1 MGSTTIRLRSEL
13 DVSGILNSIKQV
25 RSELAKQG
33 DSPLIGNLDREIA
46 KIQNLGATIKAQM
59 ERGFS
64 SSKELSAF
72 ESNMNKLELDVRKVG
87 QSFDSINADNL
98 KRIIK
103 DVDNQVASLRQ
114 KATDL
119 SKSLKLALNVE
130 TSNMGTTAK
139 NLVAE
144 ITKMAQEGKSY
155 EEVQKRILSVYEK
168 QVKEEEKKTAE
179 MEKQLTLAKSQEV
192 KVEKSGFQRQRFTT
206 SDGSQKLDDTQL
218 KAVNTAYE
226 NAIKGAPSAKK
237 AQKAFGEELERLGI
251 KAKNV
256 EGIMNRVSEAFLN
269 YRNAVNKSNKNI
281 DSLNNK
287 LERQRAN
294 TAEVETESRLMV
306 EALDRTRSEYNNVTI
321 AANDANKAEAE
332 GEKTKERAIEASKR
346 QAAENAKVTAT
357 LNDQMNQEKKNVRV
371 TDEQRQA
378 LDKLDQKFDRISN
391 TIARYASFTFV
402 FRTIRRLISETFAD
416 VEKLDKA
423 FASIAMVTNKS
434 VSDLWSSYDQY
445 VAIANKLGQ
454 STESA
459 IKASALFYQ
468 QGLETADAL
477 KLTEDTMKLA
487 TLAGADFETATQQ
500 MTAALRGFHM
510 EMDQGAHITDV
521 YSELAAHAAAD
532 VNGIAYAMSKTASI
546 AANAGMSFE
555 TTSALLAQM
564 IETTQEAPENIGTA
578 MKTIIARFTEL
589 KKNVSATESEFE
601 DLDYNKVDTA
611 LKTVGINIKDATGQF
626 RNLDDVFLELSS
638 KWDTLD
644 RNSQRYIAT
653 IAAGSRQQSRFIAM
667 MENYERTMQLVNIA
681 QDSAGRSN
689 IQFSKYAD
697 TVEYRVNKL
706 KNTWEAFRVSLGKSE
721 TFKKLLDLANNL
733 LVVFTDLT
741 ATLPKFTMTLITVMT
756 TVKALKLLVSTLKAG
771 TSEFAKGYM
780 QATGKSP
787 AQNMGQQITAG
798 GVQAANSMRRGIIE
812 GGLQAAAE
820 IRGALA
826 GFGGAATTDITLS
839 SSVEQAAAT
848 FATEINQAA
857 SYFSTTVDDAASTFT
872 ISVADAAA
880 TEEAGAW
887 AETATEEA
895 GAAAEVAT
903 EGAGAAA
910 VNAENLAAT
919 QTENALRLHETEVE
933 CQMRLA
939 AAQGESLS
947 RTGASF
953 ASKAGGFVGKVL
965 PAIMAVAT
973 IATLAMG
980 FNSTRAAKKEEREK
994 ERREIYELATTNM
1007 KEKQSYSMAPY
1018 NKAQSDLTSLEDAVD
1033 AINTLSNRTYLS
1045 AKEQERLTT
1054 ATELMNNQYPD
1065 LIDSFDEN
1073 TGKMVLL
1080 TKKTDEAI
1088 KMQKDAVAAQKAI
1101 AAGRMGSAKANTIG
1115 AVGEQWGNQ
1124 KVVGDSSIQRGFNDF
1139 GNNKNAQNGLIAG
1152 LAVTGGVVGGV
1163 KLGSVIGGAIGS
1175 VVPGL
1180 GTAIGAGIGA
1190 AAGALIGIGVSA
1202 WARSYAESHT
1212 DMTETLNMFSKL
1224 SSEAQRNIYE
1234 ELSRQTGKQIDSQ
1247 EKLEDWLEKSASK
1260 QEQFIGIVQDVLE
1273 DMRQEAVKEERHN
1286 ATIVYLANEKYGK
1299 NEESISETFLRGFHD
1314 QSTTKYELKETDF
1327 EKAYST
1333 SDIKDRNS
1341 KKLTKVIKKTDG
1353 GYDPMG
1359 KEKREEYEAM
1369 HTALENALGEDN
1381 QFIKWDLLSD
1391 EVKGALAQWGYTQDQ
1406 YAKLEGQKI
1415 KDAYGSINENFYNKI
1430 VGDRLINTSKE
1441 LKENL
1446 DKIVDSD
1453 YWPAIQELTDI
1464 NKLASEYTP
1473 EEIRKKYDE
1482 VSEQLSGIVD
1492 NYSKYGFNSAEAAK
1506 DFVEQLRQ
1514 GIYGKD
1520 SEGNNITDGASE
1532 IFDTYDAAKQLLK
1545 DIGFSDA
1552 ITEGMN
1558 AEALMALNAVGET
1571 IMDSENAGVIVYALN
1586 KLMSDIPGNLD
1597 KKTAAAVKNYIA
1609 EQLTPDKFDVT
1620 RWNEYIE
1627 HLTLLTGD
1635 AEYAKNTISSLYNE
1649 WNSYDLLS
1657 PIKDI
1662 ESYNEALKK
1671 VIETMKDAQSA
1682 FGDMLSSYKNSIGKN
1697 GMTVDDIDKLVAG
1710 GYGSAINE
1718 DGTIDLEKA
1727 LETYRGKI
1735 SSQLDEAKA
1744 IRESLKDD
1752 TLTAEQRI
1760 EKEQAYNAAIAAA
1773 QSMEKHAAQD
1783 LIDME
1788 KELSKTRAEAEEKY
1802 NKALRDEQKQL
1813 RDIAKAEKEV
1823 QEAYHGSSTWNTS
1836 LGPMYNYETALS
1848 QITNAQELYNL
1859 ELKDTTDLLSRVDVL
1874 NNKNAASHDKEVL
1887 LGAKS
1892 KAITEAMNDNEN
1904 WLNQY
1909 SDFWYKSNGRY
1920 SFNYAYAN
1928 SSDMPNKM
1936 RDEIARRLG
1945 EQNSYAEQNEAIL
1958 KEKKQFDQDM
1968 LAEQKEYL
1976 NKYNNLL
1983 KEGANILKENAQE
1996 EVDTLKEKYESMK
2009 EADDEYYDALSEAID
2024 RERKLRDMA
2033 NAEEDLAQKEKKLS
2047 LLQRDTSGA
2056 NAKETLQ
2063 LQEEIEKD
2071 RQDNLDKQ
2079 VDMLLEEMKKAAEDR
2094 AKEREAL
2101 TENTEA
2107 IIESTEW
2114 TKLMKEQMSS
2124 WTSEDDAVAWL
2135 YANKKIDDITDEEIE
2150 QITNEWKAKYADGL
2164 SYLAQFNENYTGYIQ
2179 ATDQEIQTA
2188 SQNIQNDLINAS
2200 NNTTQKVIEDI
2211 EEAQLSADNALADA
2225 KDAYAE
2231 LTRNIADYKESLLD
2245 ANTAW
2250 DNYYKTHK
2258 EGAQKYATDLADWY
2272 EKELA
2277 RIAKEKADTL
2287 YSETEDLGKH
2297 YTESYNK
2304 APTGMEKSSITYAAE
2319 EKGYVWSEDKNG
2331 FIYNPTRASQ
2341 IAASRRYVAP
2351 KTKTEELQE
2360 LWNQLDTQSDPSQ
2373 DMGVPVYQIAW
2384 NAQYRYTKDESV
2396 AKMWKENGASV
2407 QYDPNP
2413 MASGTGSGYGYNW
2426 QKYATGGLVPYT
2438 GIAQVDGTPSRPEAF
2453 LSAEDTERFLTA
2465 AQLFA
2470 MSPLLNSA
2478 SAQNAVSSS
2487 IGDTSIEININVE
2500 SISDDYDVDRLIK
2513 RVEDD
2518 INETARPVGTQV
2530 ILNKRV

>member
-1 MGSTTIRLRSEL
+1 MGSTTIKLRSEL

-46 KIQNLGATIKAQM
+46 KIQNLGSTIKAQM

-72 ESNMNKLELDVRKVG
+72 ESNMNKLELDVRRVG
-87 QSFDSINADNL
+87 QSFNSINADNL

-103 DVDNQVASLRQ
+103 DVDSQVASLRQ

-139 NLVAE
+139 SLVAE
-144 ITKMAQEGKSY
+144 ITKMAQEGKTY

-179 MEKQLTLAKSQEV
+179 MEKQLNLAKSQEV

-237 AQKAFGEELERLGI
+237 AQKAFGEELDKLGI

-256 EGIMNRVSEAFLN
+256 EGIMNRVAEAFSN
-269 YRNAVNKSNKNI
+269 YRSAVNKSNKNI
-281 DSLNNK
+281 DTLNNR

-306 EALDRTRSEYNNVTI
+306 EALDRTRTEYNNVTV

-346 QAAENAKVTAT
+346 QAAENAKVADSLNKEVNSQKQSTKAT
-357 LNDQMNQEKKNVRV
+357 E
-371 TDEQRQA
+371 EQRAA
-378 LDKLDQKFDRISN
+378 LDRLDQKFDHISN
-391 TIARYASFTFV
+391 TIARYASFAMV

-416 VEKLDKA
+416 VERLDKA
-423 FASIAMVTNKS
+423 FSSIAMVTNKS

-468 QGLETADAL
+468 QGLDTADAL
-477 KLTEDTMKLA
+477 RLTEDTMKLA

-626 RNLDDVFLELSS
+626 RNLDEVFLELSS

-689 IQFSKYAD
+689 LQFSKYAD

-706 KNTWEAFRVSLGKSE
+706 KNTWEAFRVSLGNNKV
-721 TFKKLLDLANNL
+721 FKNLLDLANDF
-733 LVVFTDLT
+733 LVIFTDLT
-741 ATLPKFTMTLITVMT
+741 ATLPRM
-756 TVKALKLLVSTLKAG
+756 LVSIIAVASAISVLKSAIKGLKEG
-771 TSEFAKGYM
+771 TSEFAKGYLK
-780 QATGKSP
+780 ARGKEL
-787 AQNMGQQITAG
+787 QKNTEQQIVEGGNTA
-798 GVQAANSMRRGIIE
+798 ATSMRNAIEE
-812 GGLQAAAE
+812 GGQAAAE
-820 IRGALA
+820 NIREALMENPD
-826 GFGGAATTDITLS
+826 G
-839 SSVEQAAAT
+839 V
-848 FATEINQAA
+848 TESA
-857 SYFSTTVDDAASTFT
+857 
-872 ISVADAAA
+872 
-880 TEEAGAW
+880 EEAGESLKDGA
-887 AETATEEA
+887 EEA
-895 GAAAEVAT
+895 ALT
-903 EGAGAAA
+903 SMEGA
-910 VNAENLAAT
+910 
-919 QTENALRLHETEVE
+919 ETEVQFE
-933 CQMRLA
+933 LA
-939 AAQGESLS
+939 GAQSENATELAGAYAESY
-947 RTGASF
+947 TENMGAMQEE
-953 ASKAGGFVGKVL
+953 AIEIAGAQAESKFSLANLGGVVGKWM
-965 PAIMAVAT
+965 PAIMAAAS
-973 IATLAMG
+973 IAMIGMG
-980 FNSTRAAKKEEREK
+980 ISSKIGRAREEREK
-994 ERREIYELATTNM
+994 EREEQYDTATTAM
-1007 KEKQSYSMAPY
+1007 KENHSYSMASY
-1018 NKAQSDLTSLEDAVD
+1018 AKAVSDTEALEDAVD

-1045 AKEQERLTT
+1045 AKEQERLAT
-1054 ATELMNNQYPD
+1054 ATDLMNNQYPE

-1088 KMQKDAVAAQKAI
+1088 KVQKAGTAAQQAI
-1101 AAGRMGSAKANTIG
+1101 AAGRMSSAKTNAIG
-1115 AVGEQWGNQ
+1115 AVGEQWQGQ
-1124 KVVGDSSIQRGFNDF
+1124 KVAGDSFAARTWNDY
-1139 GNNKNAQNGLIAG
+1139 GNSTKAQVG
-1152 LAVTGGVVGGV
+1152 VT
-1163 KLGSVIGGAIGS
+1163 LGTAATGAAIGAAIGS
-1175 VVPGL
+1175 SAPLL
-1180 GTAIGAGIGA
+1180 GTAIGAAIGA
-1190 AAGALIGIGVSA
+1190 GVGILTGWAAGK
-1202 WARSYAESHT
+1202 YAENHT
-1212 DMTETLNMFSKL
+1212 DMTETLDMFSKL
-1224 SSEAQRNIYE
+1224 SSEAQDNIYKALSEQTGKEIDTYE
-1234 ELSRQTGKQIDSQ
+1234 ELK
-1247 EKLEDWLEKSASK
+1247 DWLGKSAKK
-1260 QEQFIGIVQDVLE
+1260 QEEFIGIVQDVLE
-1273 DMRQEAVKEERHN
+1273 DMRKESVKEERHN
-1286 ATIVYLANEKYGK
+1286 ATVSYLASETYGK
-1299 NEESISETFLRGFHD
+1299 NKENISEVFLQGFHNTN
-1314 QSTTKYELKETDF
+1314 TTGYELKETSF
-1327 EKAYST
+1327 EEAYSK
-1333 SDIKDRNS
+1333 SDIKDRNT
-1341 KKLTKVIKKTDG
+1341 KKLTDVIEKDDG
-1353 GYDPMG
+1353 FDPMG
-1359 KEKREEYEAM
+1359 KTKREEYEAM
-1369 HTALENALGEDN
+1369 HTALENALGDDD
-1381 QFIKWDLLSD
+1381 QFIDWDLLSD
-1391 EVKGALAQWGYTQDQ
+1391 EVKGALANWGYTQDQ

-1453 YWPAIQELTDI
+1453 YWPAISELTDI
-1464 NKLASEYTP
+1464 NKMASEYSP
-1473 EEIRKKYDE
+1473 DEIRKKYDE
-1482 VSEQLSGIVD
+1482 VSDSLSEIVD
-1492 NYSKYGFNSAEAAK
+1492 NYSKYGFDSAEAAQEFINDLK
-1506 DFVEQLRQ
+1506 N

-1520 SEGNNITDGASE
+1520 AEGNAIKGGALE
-1532 IFDTYDAAKQLLK
+1532 VFDTYDAAKELLK
-1545 DIGFSDA
+1545 NIGFSDA
-1552 ITEGMN
+1552 IIQGMN

-1571 IMDSENAGVIVYALN
+1571 IMDSEESGPIVYALN
-1586 KLMSDIPGNLD
+1586 KMMEDIPKNLD
-1597 KKTAAAVKNYIA
+1597 SKTAAAVKNYIA
-1609 EQLTPDKFDVT
+1609 EQLTPDNFDVT
-1620 RWNEYIE
+1620 RWDEYID

-1635 AEYAKNTISSLYNE
+1635 AEYAKNTVSTLYKE
-1649 WNSYDLLS
+1649 WNSYDLLT

-1662 ESYNEALKK
+1662 ETYNEALQK
-1671 VIETMKDAQSA
+1671 VIESMKDAQSA
-1682 FGDMLSSYKNSIGKN
+1682 FGDMLSAYKNSIGKN
-1697 GMTVDDIDKLVAG
+1697 GMTVDDIDKLVSG
-1710 GYGSAINE
+1710 GYGAVINS
-1718 DGTIDLEKA
+1718 DGSMDLDKALNEVYKSKISEYLEKA
-1727 LETYRGKI
+1727 QVLRNE
-1735 SSQLDEAKA
+1735 
-1744 IRESLKDD
+1744 LKDD
-1752 TLTAEQRI
+1752 TLTVEQRI
-1760 EKEQAYNAAIAAA
+1760 KKEQAYSAAIAAA
-1773 QSMEKHAAQD
+1773 ESMEKHAAQD

-1788 KELSKTRAEAEEKY
+1788 KELSKTREEAQRKY
-1802 NKALRDEQKQL
+1802 DKALRDEAKQL
-1813 RDIAKAEKEV
+1813 REITKAEKEV
-1823 QEAYHGSSTWNTS
+1823 QAAYHGSATWNTS
-1836 LGPMYNYETALS
+1836 LGPMYNYETALN
-1848 QITNAQELYNL
+1848 QIANAQEMYNL
-1859 ELKDTTDLLSRVDVL
+1859 ELKDTTDLLSRVNTL
-1874 NNKNAASHDKEVL
+1874 NNKNAAAHDKEVL

-1892 KAITEAMNDNEN
+1892 QSITEAMRDNEK
-1904 WLNQY
+1904 WLAQY
-1909 SDFWYKSNGRY
+1909 SDLWYRMNGRY
-1920 SFNYAYAN
+1920 MIDYSKINN
-1928 SSDMPNKM
+1928 SDIPDKM
-1936 RDEIARRLG
+1936 RDEISRRLG
-1945 EQNSYAEQNEAIL
+1945 EQNTYAEQNEAIL
-1958 KEKKQFDQDM
+1958 KEKKQFDQNM

-1983 KEGANILKENAQE
+1983 KEGANILKENAQK
-1996 EVDTLKEKYESMK
+1996 EVETLKNKYDSMK

-2024 RERKLRDMA
+2024 KERKLRDMA
-2033 NAEEDLAQKEKKLS
+2033 NSEDELAKKEKKLS

-2063 LQEEIEKD
+2063 LQEEIEKE

-2079 VDMLLEEMKKAAEDR
+2079 VDTLVEELKKEAEDR

-2107 IIESTEW
+2107 IIEATEW
-2114 TKLMKEQMSS
+2114 TKMMKEQMSS

-2135 YANKKIDDITDEEIE
+2135 YDNKKMDNITDEEIE
-2150 QITNEWKAKYADGL
+2150 QITNEWKEKYADGL

-2200 NNTTQKVIEDI
+2200 NNTTQKVKDDI
-2211 EEAQLSADNALADA
+2211 ADAQLSADNALADA
-2225 KDAYAE
+2225 KEAYAE
-2231 LTRNIADYKESLLD
+2231 LTRNISDYKDSLED

-2272 EKELA
+2272 EEELKRVA
-2277 RIAKEKADTL
+2277 NEKGKTLYHNSMGGYYTEAFKNAKSSDEKSEIGKAAEKNGYIQTENGNFIYNKEKAEAQQASRQ
-2287 YSETEDLGKH
+2287 YHNPLGGNSYLLQEQT
-2297 YTESYNK
+2297 YTAKQLNEMY
-2304 APTGMEKSSITYAAE
+2304 PSSINEEYSLGNTLNRRIANGEEETYLLYNANSQNAQHDTS
-2319 EKGYVWSEDKNG
+2319 KPNAMYAG
-2331 FIYNPTRASQ
+2331 FNSAYPDQAYYQYLDGEGDNARWKQ
-2341 IAASRRYVAP
+2341 IKP
-2351 KTKTEELQE
+2351 K
-2360 LWNQLDTQSDPSQ
+2360 DPSTY
-2373 DMGVPVYQIAW
+2373 P
-2384 NAQYRYTKDESV
+2384 
-2396 AKMWKENGASV
+2396 
-2407 QYDPNP
+2407 YD
-2413 MASGTGSGYGYNW
+2413 SFGQFYNLN
-2426 QKYATGGLVPYT
+2426 KYATGGLVPYT